1 MRKYFRAHFCLDFT
15 DRDAKSGRS
24 ARAFSRYNLFLCA
37 FLCIV
42 FDEEIHASNLLQNA
56 TKAHGKKKQRGT
68 GQKNREDLGNIAKTK
83 HTFLGGW
90 QDSAR
95 L

>member
-15 DRDAKSGRS
+15 EQNAKSGRIS
-24 ARAFSRYNLFLCA
+24 RTFSHSYLFLCA

-42 FDEEIHASNLLQNA
+42 FDEEIHASNRLQNA
-56 TKAHGKKKQRGT
+56 TKAYEK
-68 GQKNREDLGNIAKTK
+68 KNREELGNIATTK

-90 QDSAR
+90 QDSTR